1 MTLRFCLATTG
12 NHRHPHSNSSL
23 AVSGKVAH
31 GCHVYAKPGAWKSQ
45 PDVTYVI
52 HHGTVAA
59 SNEWRLG
66 VWRSGTLDGF
76 DGNCRDGYRLYKS
89 ADGGRTWT
97 KLYPALHPCPTV
109 TAAPAPAAPAPGAA
123 ETESTVAA
131 NSERAGDES
140 EIDAA
145 SESASDGAKEDNDEE
160 EDEEEEESSDDEE
173 NEAELQDEH
182 DVEMEAPGTD
192 ATKPFDGDE
201 FGEEMDDDGLLP
213 PLADSAM
220 NDLLDQ
226 YLTDELSGGEDC
238 TSDVESSCFPAEEIT
253 VSGCGIEHANGL
265 YERSDGMTAGGATF
279 ARRTEDGGAFEL
291 YCERRGC
298 STYLFLARV
307 VAEGRRDDLYFAE
320 GGLSAIS
327 FTAWSVIADAG
338 DVGPAPS
345 AVEVGVE

>member
-1 MTLRFCLATTG
+1 MA
-12 NHRHPHSNSSL
+12 
-23 AVSGKVAH
+23 
-31 GCHVYAKPGAWKSQ
+31 
-45 PDVTYVI
+45 
-52 HHGTVAA
+52 
-59 SNEWRLG
+59 
-66 VWRSGTLDGF
+66 RSE
-76 DGNCRDGYRLYKS
+76 
-89 ADGGRTWT
+89 
-97 KLYPALHPCPTV
+97 
-109 TAAPAPAAPAPGAA
+109 GAA
-123 ETESTVAA
+123 GTESSEDAQG
-131 NSERAGDES
+131 ERAGDES
-140 EIDAA
+140 EIEAA
-145 SESASDGAKEDNDEE
+145 SESASDDAKEDNNER
-160 EDEEEEESSDDEE
+160 EDEEGEESSSDEDDG
-173 NEAELQDEH
+173 AELQDED

-201 FGEEMDDDGLLP
+201 LGEEMDDDGLLP

-238 TSDVESSCFPAEEIT
+238 GSDVESSCFPAEEIT

-265 YERSDGMTAGGATF
+265 YRRSDGMTAGGPTF
-279 ARRTEDGGAFEL
+279 ARRTEDGVAFEL

-345 AVEVGVE
+345 AVEVGAG